1 MPMVLVGKCREEKKR
16 KKEVVL
22 VVCSVPFGSSIGVG
36 VVLVCV
42 GGCESVVWQ

>member
-16 KKEVVL
+16 KRKL

-36 VVLVCV
+36 VVLVRV